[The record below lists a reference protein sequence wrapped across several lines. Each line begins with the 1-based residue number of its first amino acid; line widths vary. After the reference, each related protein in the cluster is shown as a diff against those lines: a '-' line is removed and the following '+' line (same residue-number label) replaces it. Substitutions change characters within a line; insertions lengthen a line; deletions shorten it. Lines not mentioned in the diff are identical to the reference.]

1 LGEKNSLSETDGMSE
16 LELQRTMRHAQTYLR
31 GIRSKVFSDRGR
43 HILSCLSAYLGIGRL
58 TSTGKTERDNILRY
72 SSNFENIWEH
82 ILRSVLSPHSKP
94 TPLTPGKWHPISGDE
109 EEGIKPK
116 VDFQIENPIADALV
130 DGKDYQIY
138 NGSTKLGSAA
148 DHYKQIIYRQLTK
161 PPHPDRFYN
170 VLMFPSIDQEKLFE
184 LVGCHRWK
192 DIPNSR
198 VFEVTVDYN
207 TITKHWLGEERYMGE
222 VQKDLEKLLKK
233 IKSFDSS
240 FSDN

>member
-1 LGEKNSLSETDGMSE
+1 MGVEPD
-16 LELQRTMRHAQTYLR
+16 
-31 GIRSKVFSDRGR
+31 VF
-43 HILSCLSAYLGIGRL
+43 A
-58 TSTGKTERDNILRY
+58 DNDPRQA
-72 SSNFENIWEH
+72 F
-82 ILRSVLSPHSKP
+82 
-94 TPLTPGKWHPISGDE
+94 D
-109 EEGIKPK
+109 K

-130 DGKDYQIY
+130 DGKDYQIH

-192 DIPNSR
+192 DISNSR
-198 VFEVTVDYN
+198 VFEVTVDYD

-222 VQKDLEKLLKK
+222 VQKDLEASQKNQ
-233 IKSFDSS
+233 IF
-240 FSDN
+240 